1 MVFIFKTRMVFN
13 YLVTT
18 QNNLKN
24 FTYTSLKFS
33 IDVAGVKTSSSPIT
47 CQVKEGEGSDILF
60 LQTCKATWNL
70 Y

>member
-1 MVFIFKTRMVFN
+1 MVFI
-13 YLVTT
+13 YLGSS
-18 QNNLKN
+18 QNDIKK

-60 LQTCKATWNL
+60 L
-70 Y
+70 

>member
-1 MVFIFKTRMVFN
+1 MFFLFKIGMVIT
-13 YLVTT
+13 YLVTS
-18 QNNLKN
+18 QNDLKI

-47 CQVKEGEGSDILF
+47 CQMKKGEGSDILF
-60 LQTCKATWNL
+60 LQTYKATCNL